1 MINYALIMAAGR
13 GSRMMPLTAALPK
26 AMAPYDQS
34 TLIGQGIRAIGK
46 YVPNIY
52 VTVGYKGNI
61 LSEHVISQ
69 GVRGL
74 FDTSGRDNAWWIF
87 NTLMMHLDEPV
98 YVLTCDNVVSLN
110 FTLIEED
117 YYRLNDPACM
127 VVPVKPVSGLDGDY
141 ITQVDNV
148 VTKLSRDYPT
158 NSYCS
163 GIQVL
168 NPHKISQMIP
178 PKDNFYELWNA
189 LISCGQLKCS
199 SVYPEKWFVADT
211 LEQLSAIPPLS
222 DVHQ

>member
-1 MINYALIMAAGR
+1 MIKYAMIMAAGR
-13 GSRMMPLTAALPK
+13 GSRMMPFTAALPK

-34 TLIGQGIRAIGK
+34 TLIAQGIRAIGQ

-52 VTVGYKGNI
+52 VTVGYMGNV

-69 GVRGL
+69 GVCGL

-87 NTLMMHLDEPV
+87 NTLMSHLDEPV

-110 FTLIEED
+110 FSLIEED
-117 YYRLNDPACM
+117 YYRLNEPACM
-127 VVPVKPVSGLDGDY
+127 VVPVKPVAGLDGDY
-141 ITQVDNV
+141 ITHVDNV
-148 VTKLSRDYPT
+148 VTMLSRDCPT

-168 NPHKISQMIP
+168 NPYKITQMIP
-178 PKDNFYELWNA
+178 SQDSFYRVWNH
-189 LISCGQLKCS
+189 LISHRQLKCS

-222 DVHQ
+222 AINQ